1 MTLVTGAGGK
11 TGQAVIRALV
21 ARGVRPRAL
30 ARRPEQVDELLS
42 IGAAEAVQ
50 GDLLDASSLE
60 PAFSGIRAVATSDPT
75 SHMHSVMAPEVQAM
89 PHHWSKH
96 LVEQWLI
103 ESGLAHT
110 ILQPAS
116 YMQNV
121 RGVWPS
127 IMDGALSCPL
137 PDGCTVQ
144 PRGPGRCGTSSG
156 RDPHRIG
163 P

>member
-60 PAFSGIRAVATSDPT
+60 PAFSGIRAVYHIGP
-75 SHMHSVMAPEVQAM
+75 
-89 PHHWSKH
+89 
-96 LVEQWLI
+96 
-103 ESGLAHT
+103 
-110 ILQPAS
+110 
-116 YMQNV
+116 NV
-121 RGVWPS
+121 PYALG
-127 IMDGALSCPL
+127 DGA
-137 PDGCTVQ
+137 
-144 PRGPGRCGTSSG
+144 RGPGHAAPLEQTS
-156 RDPHRIG
+156 R
-163 P
+163 